1 MKWGFIFLLVCSV
14 FFSCQNKDKVLEID
28 EDKIVQILADMHI
41 IEASI
46 TSVNAYYRDSL
57 QQVALA
63 KCAEIHEMTVE
74 ELEAQIMYI
83 DQRPEFHRKLY
94 QRVIDT
100 LESFM
105 QRADTLSI
113 FRDTLSAQEKKG
125 IPLKP
130 PPKKNNND

>member
-1 MKWGFIFLLVCSV
+1 MRWGFIFLFVCSV
-14 FFSCQNKDKVLEID
+14 LFSCQNKDEVLEID

-46 TSVNAYYRDSL
+46 ASVNAYYRDSL
-57 QQVALA
+57 QQVALR

-74 ELEAQIMYI
+74 QLEAQIMYI
-83 DQRPEFHRKLY
+83 DQRPEYHRKLY
-94 QRVIDT
+94 KRVIDT

-105 QRADTLSI
+105 QRADTLSM
-113 FRDTLSAQEKKG
+113 FRDTSLQEKKR

-130 PPKKNNND
+130 TQKKNNNE

>member
-1 MKWGFIFLLVCSV
+1 MKWKFYLLFFLFA
-14 FFSCQNKDKVLEID
+14 FFGCQDNDDVLDID

-46 TSVNAYYRDSL
+46 SNVNAYDRDSM

-63 KCAEIHEMTVE
+63 KCAEIHQITIE

-83 DQRPEFHRKLY
+83 DQRPEYHRMLY
-94 QRVIDT
+94 KRVIDT

-105 QRADTLSI
+105 KRADTLSMI
-113 FRDTLSAQEKKG
+113 KDTSSQIKIQMPGKSRS
-125 IPLKP
+125 
-130 PPKKNNND
+130 KKNNN